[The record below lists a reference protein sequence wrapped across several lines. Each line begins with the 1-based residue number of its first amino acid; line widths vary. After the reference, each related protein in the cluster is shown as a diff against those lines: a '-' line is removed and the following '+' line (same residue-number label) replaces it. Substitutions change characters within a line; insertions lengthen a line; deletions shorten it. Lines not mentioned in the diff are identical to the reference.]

1 VRARLARARVC
12 STVAMGWEAI
22 HQCVR
27 RTAKTESEVVP
38 LYRPYRCT
46 GTSVLVL
53 IGQLLHVS

>member
-46 GTSVLVL
+46 GTSVY
-53 IGQLLHVS
+53 SY